1 MCRTAN
7 SQNLQYWT
15 FEHVLSLQPAP
26 SNAEATSASVV
37 VSVGPQ
43 RFRTTVVPLLLVG
56 RNPNSVLEPVSGG
69 SVGIALRPHPDRR
82 AEEFGKKHCRSRIVA
97 QQLAKLLERVG
108 HVTHVPSNGVVE
120 PD

>member
-1 MCRTAN
+1 MYFLFSPRHLM
-7 SQNLQYWT
+7 QKRR
-15 FEHVLSLQPAP
+15 QPAL
-26 SNAEATSASVV
+26 SSLWAHNAFV
-37 VSVGPQ
+37 PQ
-43 RFRTTVVPLLLVG
+43 LFPWLVG
-56 RNPNSVLEPVSGG
+56 RNPNSVLEAVSGG